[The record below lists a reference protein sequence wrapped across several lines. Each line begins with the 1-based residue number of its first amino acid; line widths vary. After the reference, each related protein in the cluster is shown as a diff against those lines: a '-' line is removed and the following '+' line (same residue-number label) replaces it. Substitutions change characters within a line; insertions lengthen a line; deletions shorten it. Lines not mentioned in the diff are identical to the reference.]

1 MLEHLML
8 HSVSVTGILNQ
19 ALHLAPKEASWII
32 FLSGLLVGIVKINE
46 LYES

>member
-1 MLEHLML
+1 MLDHLLL
-8 HSVSVTGILNQ
+8 HSVSITGMLNNV
-19 ALHLAPKEASWII
+19 LHMAPREASWII

>member
-1 MLEHLML
+1 MLDHLL
-8 HSVSVTGILNQ
+8 VHSVSITGILNNI
-19 ALHLAPKEASWII
+19 LNLAPREASWII

>member
-1 MLEHLML
+1 MLEHLL
-8 HSVSVTGILNQ
+8 IHSVSVTGILNQ

-32 FLSGLLVGIVKINE
+32 FLSGLLIGIVKINE